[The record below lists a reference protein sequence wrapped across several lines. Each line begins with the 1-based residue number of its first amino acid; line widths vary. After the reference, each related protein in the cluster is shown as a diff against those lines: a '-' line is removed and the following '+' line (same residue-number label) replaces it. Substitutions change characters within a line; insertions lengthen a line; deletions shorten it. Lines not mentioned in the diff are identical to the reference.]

1 MGKTEPRTLPGFME
15 LLPSEQILFD
25 DMKQKIEKSYQKF
38 GFLPI
43 DTPIIEYAE
52 VLLAKAGGETE
63 KQIYRFEKGDTD
75 LALRFDLTVP
85 LAKYVAKNYGNLSF
99 PFRRYQIGKVYRGEK
114 AQKGRYREFYQCD
127 IDIIGDET
135 LDIINDAELPA
146 VIYSTFRTLG
156 FENFTIK
163 INNRKILNGLFEGIG
178 QKDKSVEILRI
189 IDKIDKIGEQAVRKE
204 IAELG
209 VGEKIVNTIID
220 FIRIDGSAD
229 EKIEKLEKMDLYSA
243 NIVESE
249 SQNTDV
255 GADNMTNATFTRG
268 VNELKE
274 VVENIRLFGVPD
286 KNFTVDLTIARG
298 LDYYTGTVY
307 ETFLNDY
314 REIGSV
320 CSGGRYE
327 NLAENYTDRKLPG
340 VGVSIGL
347 TRLFYKLN
355 ELNLIKADKKS
366 ISDVLIIP
374 MTENKKAPL
383 ELATSLREL
392 GINTEIYLNNKKIK
406 KVATTISTELRFV
419 PKANEASRSFIFAFS
434 LVRTAKI
441 PIIERRIPT
450 AAISIGA
457 ITALN
462 CMAVSPV

>member
-146 VIYSTFRTLG
+146 VIATTFRRLG
-156 FENFTIK
+156 FDEFTIK
-163 INNRKILNGLFEGIG
+163 INNRKILNGLYESIN
-178 QKDKSVEILRI
+178 QTEKSVDIMRI
-189 IDKIDKIGEQAVRKE
+189 IDKIDKIGDQAVMEELAKIE
-204 IAELG
+204 VPEESINKIMQFIKIDGTTDEKLQKLQSLGIENDTYKLGVEELG
-209 VGEKIVNTIID
+209 
-220 FIRIDGSAD
+220 
-229 EKIEKLEKMDLYSA
+229 
-243 NIVESE
+243 
-249 SQNTDV
+249 
-255 GADNMTNATFTRG
+255 
-268 VNELKE
+268 E
-274 VVENIRLFGVPD
+274 VVKYIRLFGIED
-286 KNFTVDLTIARG
+286 KNFVIDLSIARG

-307 ETFLNDY
+307 ETFLNGY
-314 REIGSV
+314 RELGSV

-327 NLAENYTDRKLPG
+327 NLAQNYTDKKLPG
-340 VGVSIGL
+340 VGISIGL

-355 ELNLIKADKKS
+355 ELNLIKVEKKS
-366 ISDVLIIP
+366 ISDILIVP
-374 MTENKKAPL
+374 MTENLQVPIK
-383 ELATSLREL
+383 LATELRNARV
-392 GINTEIYLNNKKIK
+392 NTEIYLNEKKLKAKMKYADKLEIPYVIVIGDNEIESGRV
-406 KVATTISTELRFV
+406 KVKEMRTGEEIETALDATEI
-419 PKANEASRSFIFAFS
+419 
-434 LVRTAKI
+434 AKI
-441 PIIERRIPT
+441 I
-450 AAISIGA
+450 
-457 ITALN
+457 LK
-462 CMAVSPV
+462 